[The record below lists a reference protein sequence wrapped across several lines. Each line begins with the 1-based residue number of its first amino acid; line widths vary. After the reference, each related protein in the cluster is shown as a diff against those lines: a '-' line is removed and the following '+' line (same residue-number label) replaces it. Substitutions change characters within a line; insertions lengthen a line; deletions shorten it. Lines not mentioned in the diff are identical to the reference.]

1 MWRCRI
7 NPGAA
12 GGPRAGGARRRARA
26 PSRSVRVIDSGS
38 ARGRCVVAG
47 HRVTRAGA
55 DDNLSIS
62 SSIFFQ
68 LEAEGRQ
75 GEAEGRQRE
84 AERHTHTADFN
95 HLCECIYLEMIDN

>member
-75 GEAEGRQRE
+75 WEAEGRQRE
-84 AERHTHTADFN
+84 AEGGRETHTHSGFQSSV
-95 HLCECIYLEMIDN
+95 